1 VKYQVDLRDLDVKE
15 NSKSKSEQHIFCN
28 YLITVVDTCSIII
41 FIELSIILSG
51 KIVSKTSRKLV
62 LINSSTKNTAYFVS
76 DNDELCKP

>member
-1 VKYQVDLRDLDVKE
+1 VKE
-15 NSKSKSEQHIFCN
+15 NLKRLTVNSPYYCN
-28 YLITVVDTCSIII
+28 YLITVIDTCSIII
-41 FIELSIILSG
+41 FVELSIILSG